1 MGALVN
7 LEQVLRGFRYRVPDI
22 LSVSS
27 GFQRMA
33 ASWFSLPTDCVRL
46 LAVLACCVCA
56 ACAIGTKPALPAL
69 DTDPL
74 QEVPGQFTET
84 VPSGAHEPL
93 EWWRAF
99 GDPVLDEVIEMALA
113 SNFDMAEAVARVE
126 QARETALLAKAAI
139 FPVVGAR
146 AGVDDF
152 RSPTNAGIGAQV
164 QELGLEEL
172 LGAVGDDFTLPDRL
186 GLTNYILSAD
196 VAYELDFWGR
206 VRSSRLAAGADYLAS
221 ESDLQAV
228 RIGILSETIT
238 AYFEIVDLR
247 RRIALTGEMVEV
259 LQERE
264 DVAATRY
271 DRGLADSLDL
281 YRVRQELRD
290 TQAGVPQLERQLAAA
305 EARLA
310 VLLGGYREQLDG
322 ILSETLSPAPP
333 PDPVPAGIPADLLL
347 QRPDVQAARHRLD
360 AASYARQARV
370 AELMPTLSLSGSIGL
385 QSAQIGSWFNVNQWF
400 TNLAANLLEPVFDGG
415 RLETQVA
422 LAEARFNELAAAYGR
437 TVVTAVNEVEAALA
451 GLESEGRRHA
461 FLVSRQEEA
470 QATLDLRSERYAS
483 GIGGYADF
491 LDALRALLNVES
503 ALIGVQRDLAL
514 ARLAVHRAL
523 GGAWVA
529 PDVPDAPAPPNAASD
544 FGLAD
549 GLAEE
554 TTKD

>member
-1 MGALVN
+1 MSVISGRA
-7 LEQVLRGFRYRVPDI
+7 DI
-22 LSVSS
+22 LSVNS
-27 GFQRMA
+27 GFQLMPAPWLR
-33 ASWFSLPTDCVRL
+33 RL
-46 LAVLACCVCA
+46 GGCLRPLAVLASCVCT
-56 ACAIGTKPALPAL
+56 ACALAPKPDLPERES
-69 DTDPL
+69 DPL
-74 QEVPGQFTET
+74 QEVPGQFAEST
-84 VPSGAHEPL
+84 VAGAYEPL

-99 GDPVLDEVIEMALA
+99 GDPVLDEVVEQALA

-146 AGVDDF
+146 AAVDDL
-152 RSPTNAGIGAQV
+152 RSPTDAGIGAQL

-172 LGAVGDDFTLPDRL
+172 LGDVAGDFTLPDRL
-186 GLTNYILSAD
+186 GLTNYTLSAD
-196 VAYELDFWGR
+196 VAYEFDFWGR

-221 ESDLQAV
+221 ESDLRAV
-228 RIGILSETIT
+228 RIGILSETLT

-247 RRIALTGEMVEV
+247 QRMALVDETVEV
-259 LQERE
+259 LLERE
-264 DVAATRY
+264 QVAATRY
-271 DRGLADSLDL
+271 DRGLSDSLDL
-281 YRVRQELRD
+281 YRVRQELRE
-290 TQAGVPQLERQLAAA
+290 TQAALPQLERQLAAA

-310 VLLGGYREQLDG
+310 ALLGGYREDLEA
-322 ILSETLSPAPP
+322 ILPATLSPSPP

-347 QRPDVQAARHRLD
+347 QRPDVQAAGHRLD
-360 AASYARQARV
+360 AAGYAIQARV
-370 AELMPTLSLSGSIGL
+370 AELMPSFSLRGSIGL
-385 QSAQIGSWFNVNQWF
+385 QSARIGSWFNVNQWF

-415 RLETQVA
+415 RRETQVA

-461 FLVSRQEEA
+461 FLVSRREEA
-470 QATLDLRSERYAS
+470 QATLDLRSDRYAS

-491 LDALRALLNVES
+491 LDALRAVLNVES

-529 PDVPDAPAPPNAASD
+529 PDAPDASDAPDVPDAADAVSD
-544 FGLAD
+544 SGRAN
-549 GLAEE
+549 GLAEQAA
-554 TTKD
+554 KD

>member
-1 MGALVN
+1 MSAPW
-7 LEQVLRGFRYRVPDI
+7 LRRLGDRVRP
-22 LSVSS
+22 
-27 GFQRMA
+27 
-33 ASWFSLPTDCVRL
+33 
-46 LAVLACCVCA
+46 LAVLASCACA
-56 ACAIGTKPALPAL
+56 ACALGARPELPEL
-69 DTDPL
+69 ESDPP
-74 QEVPGQFTET
+74 EVPGQFAE
-84 VPSGAHEPL
+84 GAVAGAYEPL

-99 GDPVLDEVIEMALA
+99 GDPVLDEVVDRALA

-139 FPVVGAR
+139 FPVIGAR

-164 QELGLEEL
+164 QDLGLEEL
-172 LGAVGDDFTLPDRL
+172 LGALGDDFTLPDRL
-186 GLTNYILSAD
+186 GLTNYALSAD
-196 VAYELDFWGR
+196 VAYEFDFWGR

-228 RIGILSETIT
+228 RIGILSETVA

-247 RRIALTGEMVEV
+247 QRIALVQETVDV
-259 LQERE
+259 LLERE

-271 DRGLADSLDL
+271 ARGLADSLDL
-281 YRVRQELRD
+281 YRVRQELRE
-290 TQAGVPQLERQLAAA
+290 TQAGLPQLEHRLAAA
-305 EARLA
+305 EGRLA
-310 VLLGGYREQLDG
+310 TLLGGYREDLEALLPD
-322 ILSETLSPAPP
+322 TVSPAPP

-347 QRPDVQAARHRLD
+347 QRPDVQAAGHRLD
-360 AASYARQARV
+360 AAGYAVQARV
-370 AELMPTLSLSGSIGL
+370 AELMPTLSLRGSIGL
-385 QSAQIGSWFNVNQWF
+385 QSARIGDWFNVNQWF

-415 RLETQVA
+415 RRETQVA

-470 QATLDLRSERYAS
+470 QATLDLRSERYAA

-491 LDALRALLNVES
+491 LDALRAVLNVEF

-523 GGAWVA
+523 GGSWVA
-529 PDVPDAPAPPNAASD
+529 PAAPDAPDATARSD
-544 FGLAD
+544 HAD
-549 GLAEE
+549 GLAEPQA
-554 TTKD
+554 KD

>member
-1 MGALVN
+1 MSAPWLHRLG
-7 LEQVLRGFRYRVPDI
+7 
-22 LSVSS
+22 
-27 GFQRMA
+27 
-33 ASWFSLPTDCVRL
+33 DCVRP
-46 LAVLACCVCA
+46 LAVLASCACA
-56 ACAIGTKPALPAL
+56 ACALGARPELPEL
-69 DTDPL
+69 ESDPP
-74 QEVPGQFTET
+74 EVPGQFAE
-84 VPSGAHEPL
+84 GAVAGAYQPL

-99 GDPVLDEVIEMALA
+99 GDPVLDEVVDRALA

-139 FPVVGAR
+139 FPVIGAR

-172 LGAVGDDFTLPDRL
+172 LGALGDDFALPDRL
-186 GLTNYILSAD
+186 GLTNYALSAD
-196 VAYELDFWGR
+196 VAYEFDFWGR
-206 VRSSRLAAGADYLAS
+206 VRSNRLAAGADYLAS

-228 RIGILSETIT
+228 RIGILSETVA

-247 RRIALTGEMVEV
+247 QRIALVQETVDV
-259 LQERE
+259 LLERE

-271 DRGLADSLDL
+271 ARGLADSLDL
-281 YRVRQELRD
+281 YRVRQELRE
-290 TQAGVPQLERQLAAA
+290 TQAGLPQLEHRLAAA
-305 EARLA
+305 QGRLA
-310 VLLGGYREQLDG
+310 TLLGAYREDVEA
-322 ILSETLSPAPP
+322 ILPDTDSPAPP

-347 QRPDVQAARHRLD
+347 QRPDVQAAGHRLD
-360 AASYARQARV
+360 AAGYAVQARV
-370 AELMPTLSLSGSIGL
+370 AELMPTLSLRGSIGL
-385 QSAQIGSWFNVNQWF
+385 QSARIGDWFNVNQWF

-415 RLETQVA
+415 RRETRVA

-451 GLESEGRRHA
+451 GLESEGQRHA

-470 QATLDLRSERYAS
+470 QATLDLRSERYAA

-491 LDALRALLNVES
+491 LDALRAVLNVEF

-529 PDVPDAPAPPNAASD
+529 PVVPDAADATAHSD
-544 FGLAD
+544 HAD
-549 GLAEE
+549 GLAEQQA
-554 TTKD
+554 KD

>member
-1 MGALVN
+1 MTAPW
-7 LEQVLRGFRYRVPDI
+7 LRLFNG
-22 LSVSS
+22 
-27 GFQRMA
+27 
-33 ASWFSLPTDCVRL
+33 CVRPS
-46 LAVLACCVCA
+46 AVLAICVCA
-56 ACAIGTKPALPAL
+56 ACASGPKPALPEL
-69 DTDPL
+69 ESDPL
-74 QEVPGQFTET
+74 QEVPGQFAESTRA
-84 VPSGAHEPL
+84 GAYEPL

-99 GDPVLDEVIEMALA
+99 GDPVLDEVVETALA
-113 SNFDMAEAVARVE
+113 SNFDMAEAVARVA

-146 AGVDDF
+146 AAVDDF

-172 LGAVGDDFTLPDRL
+172 LGALGDDFTLPDRL
-186 GLTNYILSAD
+186 GLTNYTLSAD

-221 ESDLQAV
+221 ESDFQAV

-238 AYFEIVDLR
+238 AYFEIVEIR
-247 RRIALTGEMVEV
+247 QRIALTQEMVEV

-290 TQAGVPQLERQLAAA
+290 TQAGLPQLERRLAAA

-310 VLLGGYREQLDG
+310 VLLGGYRGELESM
-322 ILSETLSPAPP
+322 LSDTLSPAPP
-333 PDPVPAGIPADLLL
+333 PDPVPPGIPADLLF

-360 AASYARQARV
+360 AAGYTIQVRL

-385 QSAQIGSWFNVNQWF
+385 QSARIGDWFNVNQWF

-415 RLETQVA
+415 RRETRVA

-461 FLVSRQEEA
+461 FLVSRREEA
-470 QATLDLRSERYAS
+470 RATLDLRSDRYAS

-491 LDALRALLNVES
+491 LDALRAVLNVES
-503 ALIGVQRDLAL
+503 ALIGAQRDLAL
-514 ARLAVHRAL
+514 SRLAVHRAL

-529 PDVPDAPAPPNAASD
+529 PDAPDARNAADAPDAADVPDAADAADAASD
-544 FGLAD
+544 SGRAN
-549 GLAEE
+549 GLAEQAAR
-554 TTKD
+554 D